1 MPTVAADL
9 NKEIVISLY
18 LVRDTHDNGMTLQ
31 EYADAVMADEQ
42 PILGNSA
49 FVYQFGA
56 TDANLQSV
64 IVWAGSNNLSI
75 EEAHHGQS
83 VVKVKGTIG
92 TFNRLFDIVL
102 QDVTTDE
109 RTYMMP
115 NVKPTIPLDIASI
128 VESVPGFDQ
137 SFLAKKNI
145 VIADAN
151 LTNPDLAVTPVQM
164 ATAYNI
170 PSGNGYG
177 ACIGIFELSLNLTS
191 PNDYREGWQQPDVDA
206 SFSRIGLASPS
217 ITTVSVTSGGTVPYF
232 HTASSGESMLDI
244 YCAGAVAPGAKL
256 VYYISP
262 NTGTQSILDNINAAV
277 NDTVNNPSVISI
289 SWGIGDGTQFDSAFQ
304 AAIVQGIT
312 CFVSSGDSGANNLS
326 MASSCCSQ
334 YMISTGGTTVVLN
347 GSNQITSEVAWSG
360 SGGGISGSIA
370 LPSWQSGLTSTTK
383 TAGSTGTPTT
393 LPRRAIPD
401 ISAPADPNTGFQFYF
416 GGTSSVVGSLGQVGG
431 TSASAPLLAG
441 IWARINQQLGQRIP
455 FNMATWY
462 ANASLFNDITS
473 GDNRNGYTTGYTTT
487 AGWDPV
493 TGMGTP
499 KVNQIYKYFH
509 TGTTFPK
516 QNYGFKPTSG
526 PTYPRISNSASRQ
539 LITPAVAYGIS
550 ASTASPL
557 ISTSVT
563 YNIVSNIPSN
573 STLYWSISCFSQP
586 AHTVISSPN
595 SYFTGGAT
603 AGSFAF
609 LGTSYALT
617 LTFTGSMPANTAIY
631 ISIYKDSGY
640 FTLACY
646 DMSVVTV

>member
-31 EYADAVMADEQ
+31 EYADAVMADEK
-42 PILGNSA
+42 PILGNSE

-64 IVWAGSNNLSI
+64 SIWARLNHLSV

-92 TFNRLFDIVL
+92 TFNRLFNIVL

-115 NVKPTIPLDIASI
+115 DVEPTIPLDIASI

-145 VIADAN
+145 KIADAV
-151 LTNPDLAVTPVQM
+151 LANPDLAVTPVQM
-164 ATAYNI
+164 ATAYSI
-170 PSGNGYG
+170 PSGNAYG
-177 ACIGIFELSLNLTS
+177 ACIGIFELSLNYTVG
-191 PNDYREGWQQPDVDA
+191 NDYREGWYQPDVDA

-217 ITTVSVTSGGTVPYF
+217 ITTVRVTSSGTAPYF

-256 VYYISP
+256 IYYISP
-262 NTGTQSILDNINAAV
+262 NSGTQSILDNINAAV

-289 SWGIGDGTQFDSAFQ
+289 SWGLGDGTQYDSAFQ
-304 AAIVQGIT
+304 AAIVKGIT

-326 MASSCCSQ
+326 MAASVCSQ
-334 YMISTGGTTVVLN
+334 YMISSGGTTISLN

-360 SGGGISGSIA
+360 SGGGISASIA

-383 TAGSTGTPTT
+383 TVSSTGTPTT

-416 GGTSSVVGSLGQVGG
+416 GGTSSAIGTLSQIGG

-441 IWARINQQLGQRIP
+441 IWARLNQQLGQRIP
-455 FNMATWY
+455 FNMTTWY
-462 ANASLFNDITS
+462 SNSSLFNDITS
-473 GDNRNGYTTGYTTT
+473 GDNRNNLTTGYTTT

-499 KVNQIYKYFH
+499 KVAQIYKYFH

-526 PTYPRISNSASRQ
+526 PVYPRISNSASRQ
-539 LITPAVAYGIS
+539 VITPAVAYGIS

-557 ISTSVT
+557 SSTSVT
-563 YNIVSNIPSN
+563 YNIVSNTPSN
-573 STLYWSISCFSQP
+573 STLYWSISCFSEP
-586 AHTVISSPN
+586 AHTVVSSPN
-595 SYFTGGAT
+595 SYFTGGST
-603 AGSFAF
+603 SGSFAF

-617 LTFTGSMPANTAIY
+617 LTFTGLMPANTAIY
-631 ISIYKDSGY
+631 MTVYKDAGQLA
-640 FTLACY
+640 LACY
-646 DMSVVTV
+646 NYSVITV